1 MAKKTGLGATVTVDD
16 SGGSA
21 RDISNDVGSFQFNTP
36 RGVQD
41 VTGVDKSA
49 FERLLLLSD
58 FQLGLTGVAFNTASN
73 AAHDVFKTVATQA
86 GTVTRTISIV
96 FAGGGTVSAECV
108 PTDYTISRNQDGSL
122 GWTAQLQLAN
132 GTAAAWS

>member
-1 MAKKTGLGATVTVDD
+1 MAKKTGLGATVSVDD
-16 SGGSA
+16 SGGSL
-21 RDISNDVGSFQFNTP
+21 RDISNDVGAFQFNTP

-58 FQLGLTGVAFNTASN
+58 FQLGLTGVAFNTATN
-73 AAHDVFKTVATQA
+73 AAHDVFKTTATQA
-86 GTVTRTISIV
+86 GTITRTVTIV
-96 FAGGGTVSAECV
+96 FAGGGTVTAEAM
-108 PTDYTISRNQDGSL
+108 PTDYAISRNQDGSL

-132 GTAAAWS
+132 GTAATWS